1 MSAGF
6 TDGAAGGDSQSAGAK
21 TPPLDGSGVMLE
33 GSASAYSGAKGEGE
47 TDMGRS
53 YAHANAGIARQ
64 PVRVGKPAALNATSR
79 GITGTVFAPIN
90 FLRQIGQGACAGLL
104 TFLGATH
111 LIAWFNADET
121 ALASIANPGVTDFD
135 GMIQGFAAGG
145 LPGMIEIMGAAALFL
160 NAGRGIGRVVGL
172 MGFVALVMAH
182 ANGITHEDLLQD
194 VIELAETVSDW
205 VDDASRPSAIT
216 QTQDV
221 TTD

>member
-104 TFLGATH
+104 TFL
-111 LIAWFNADET
+111 
-121 ALASIANPGVTDFD
+121 
-135 GMIQGFAAGG
+135 
-145 LPGMIEIMGAAALFL
+145 
-160 NAGRGIGRVVGL
+160 VGS
-172 MGFVALVMAH
+172 H
-182 ANGITHEDLLQD
+182 
-194 VIELAETVSDW
+194 
-205 VDDASRPSAIT
+205 
-216 QTQDV
+216 
-221 TTD
+221 